1 MVLDNGS
8 NNLCGDGSPRQVTID
23 YICPS
28 AGSSGPLEPDS
39 WTAVNLP
46 GSCEYTYT
54 FETCAACSGGCG
66 SGPPNPPPPVQT
78 QCTSACAGTTADG
91 TAFDLSALM
100 GKDYQTAGS
109 DQNADTYFLNVCGT
123 SKTQCPDDAGDPPV
137 TQGSAVQTVSAG
149 GCYVLGVS
157 CSF

>member
-54 FETCAACSGGCG
+54 FETCAACSGGCKTG
-66 SGPPNPPPPVQT
+66 PGPGPPTPGPPTPGPPT
-78 QCTSACAGTTADG
+78 PGAAPGPSGAAKGGWTTLFCVLTLG
-91 TAFDLSALM
+91 VALPLYIAI
-100 GKDYQTAGS
+100 GA
-109 DQNADTYFLNVCGT
+109 FLNYRSGARGCEMMKINPGFWGGVVDNV
-123 SKTQCPDDAGDPPV
+123 K
-137 TQGSAVQTVSAG
+137 VSTRM
-149 GCYVLGVS
+149 L
-157 CSF
+157 